1 MSSSG
6 KPDKQRGLIITVFC
20 IMGAAITTILLLSIF
35 DVPSKIGLNCNDI
48 NWGIQ
53 GTLIGAVITVG
64 LFVLT
69 YLLIQR
75 RDIKR
80 QRNKQEIAILL
91 LKDTYTDCKKG
102 LSLFEK
108 TYYQILAS
116 NPHEDTAKQIRSDA
130 EKFAQSSFQNET
142 VIMDLCKDGVISSE
156 QLRAYFMVK
165 TFYLQHFTVSIA
177 MPDNTKLHEGTR
189 ELAEQKIEEALKLI
203 ERER

>member
-1 MSSSG
+1 MSSNG
-6 KPDKQRGLIITVFC
+6 KPDKQRGLIIAVFC
-20 IMGAAITTILLLSIF
+20 IMGVVIAAILLLSIF
-35 DVPSKIGLNCNDI
+35 DIPSKIGLNCNDV

-53 GTLIGAVITVG
+53 GTLIGAVITTG

-75 RDIKR
+75 RDLQR

-116 NPHEDTAKQIRSDA
+116 NPDEDTAKQIRSDA
-130 EKFAQSSFQNET
+130 DKFAQSSFQNET

-189 ELAEQKIEEALKLI
+189 AFAEQKIAEALKLI
-203 ERER
+203 EQER

>member
-1 MSSSG
+1 MS
-6 KPDKQRGLIITVFC
+6 KNEKQNKQRNLIIAVFC
-20 IMGAAITTILLLSIF
+20 VMAFFVTAALLLDVF
-35 DVPSKIGLNCNDI
+35 DVPSRLGFNCKDV
-48 NWGIQ
+48 NWSIQ
-53 GTLIGAVITVG
+53 GTIIGSVITIG
-64 LFVLT
+64 LYLIT

-80 QRNKQEIAILL
+80 QHNKQEIAFLL

-108 TYYQILAS
+108 TYYQILVS

-189 ELAEQKIEEALKLI
+189 EFAEQKIAEALKLI
-203 ERER
+203 EQER

>member
-1 MSSSG
+1 MSNND
-6 KPDKQRGLIITVFC
+6 KPDKQRGLVITVFC

-35 DVPSKIGLNCNDI
+35 DIPSKIGLNCNDI

-53 GTLIGAVITVG
+53 GTLIGAVITIG

-80 QRNKQEIAILL
+80 QRNKQEIAALL
-91 LKDTYTDCKKG
+91 LKETYHDCKKG
-102 LSLFEK
+102 LEVFKLSYYRELTTEK
-108 TYYQILAS
+108 NDENKKLIGSY
-116 NPHEDTAKQIRSDA
+116 A
-130 EKFAQSSFQNET
+130 ERFAESSFQNET
-142 VIMDLCKDGVISSE
+142 IIMDLCKDGVISSE
-156 QLRAYFMVK
+156 QLKTYFMVK

-189 ELAEQKIEEALKLI
+189 ELAEQKIEEAIKLI
-203 ERER
+203 EQER